1 MMRIAVT
8 GQTGQLVSCLRE
20 GATQWGVDI
29 MSLGRPAV
37 DLTRLETIGP
47 ALIAVRPDVIVSAAA
62 YTAVDRAEGDVGTAF
77 RVNADAAGEIARAAK
92 AMGVPL
98 IHIST
103 DYVFDGN
110 GGAPYA
116 ETAET
121 GPVSVYGRS
130 KLAGEKA
137 VQAVGDNHVILRT
150 SWIFSVY
157 GANFVR
163 TMLTL
168 ARDRDEVHV
177 VADQHGCPT
186 NGMDIAAAVVTV
198 ARQMLEHR
206 DYYDRRGIFHF
217 CGAGATD
224 WASFADA
231 VFDAQAE
238 FSGVRPRVVRI
249 ATTDY
254 PTAAVRPPDSRLDTT
269 LIERTF
275 GFRVPTWRDS
285 LPDVVKRLLDDDIRG
300 KHGR

>member
-8 GQTGQLVSCLRE
+8 GKTGQLVSCLRE
-20 GATQWGVDI
+20 GAAQWGVDI
-29 MSLGRPAV
+29 VSLGRPAV

-92 AMGVPL
+92 AIGVPL

-116 ETAET
+116 ETAKT
-121 GPVSVYGRS
+121 GPMSVYGRS

-150 SWIFSVY
+150 SWIFSAY
-157 GANFVR
+157 GSNFVR
-163 TMLTL
+163 SMLTL
-168 ARDRDEVHV
+168 ARDRDEVRV
-177 VADQHGCPT
+177 VADQLGCPT

-198 ARQMLEHR
+198 AHQMLEHCN
-206 DYYDRRGIFHF
+206 DYDRRGIFHF

-254 PTAAVRPPDSRLDTT
+254 PTAAPRPPDSRLDTT
-269 LIERTF
+269 LIEKTF
-275 GFRVPTWRDS
+275 GIRVPAWQDS
-285 LPDVVKRLLDDDIRG
+285 LPYVVNWLMDGEIKEMRG
-300 KHGR
+300 